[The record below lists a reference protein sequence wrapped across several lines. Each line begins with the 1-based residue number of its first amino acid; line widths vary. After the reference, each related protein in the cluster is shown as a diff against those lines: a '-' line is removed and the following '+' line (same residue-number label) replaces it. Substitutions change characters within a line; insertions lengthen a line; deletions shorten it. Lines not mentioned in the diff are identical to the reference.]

1 MARSARERG
10 PAGQDDPEQ
19 PEATDGRRRDADAT
33 ASADEVESTVPAGK
47 PGAPPI
53 PWRRNLYAVWAAQ
66 LLAIVGFSL
75 RVPFLPFY
83 LADLGVATPD
93 GQALWSG
100 LINAAGA
107 GVMAISAPIWGV
119 VADRRG
125 RRPMLLRATF
135 AATVTV
141 GLMGL
146 ATQPWHLLAL
156 RLVEGA
162 MTGTVTAATA
172 LVATTTPR
180 GRLGYALGMVS
191 TAVFAGSSLGPLFG
205 GVLADRIGPR
215 PTFAVASACLGTA
228 GLIVLFLVRE
238 RFVPAP
244 RRPPTGGGRL
254 AGFRA
259 ATGSLLVP
267 GLLSLIV
274 VLFAVRL
281 ASMAV
286 QPIVP
291 LFVQQLAPDTAD
303 PSSLSGLVLGVLGL
317 TSAVSAVFLGR
328 LGDRRGHRR
337 ILFAGVLA
345 AGLLY
350 LPMAAAQNPWQL
362 VLWQALF
369 GVAAGGIVPA
379 ANAIVANLSPP
390 ERRGAVFG
398 LTAAAGSLGGFVG
411 PLLGGA
417 LGAVLGLRAPFFA
430 TALLLLALAAG
441 IARGATKADRRPE
454 SS

>member
-1 MARSARERG
+1 MPERG
-10 PAGQDDPEQ
+10 SG
-19 PEATDGRRRDADAT
+19 ADA
-33 ASADEVESTVPAGK
+33 AVGVDEVESTVRSGK
-47 PGAPPI
+47 PGAAPI

-66 LLAIVGFSL
+66 ILAIVGFSL

-83 LADLGVATPD
+83 LGDLGVATD
-93 GQALWSG
+93 QGQALWSG
-100 LINAAGA
+100 LINAGGA
-107 GVMAISAPIWGV
+107 GVMAISAPIWGI

-135 AATVTV
+135 AATATV

-162 MTGTVTAATA
+162 LTGTVTAATA
-172 LVATTTPR
+172 LVATTTPKA
-180 GRLGYALGMVS
+180 RLGYALGMVQ

-205 GVLADRIGPR
+205 GVLADEIGPR

-244 RRPPTGGGRL
+244 RRATAGGGRL
-254 AGFRA
+254 AALRA

-267 GLLSLIV
+267 GLLTLV
-274 VLFAVRL
+274 GVLFVVRL
-281 ASMAV
+281 AAMAV

-291 LFVQQLAPDTAD
+291 LFVKALAPGTAD

-317 TSAVSAVFLGR
+317 TSAISAVFLGR
-328 LGDRRGHRR
+328 LGDRRGHRPV
-337 ILFAGVLA
+337 LLVSVLA

-362 VLWQALF
+362 VALQALF
-369 GVAAGGIVPA
+369 GIAAGGIVPA
-379 ANAIVANLSPP
+379 ANAMVANLTPP
-390 ERRGAVFG
+390 ERRGSIYGV
-398 LTAAAGSLGGFVG
+398 TAGVAALGGFVG
-411 PLLGGA
+411 PLAGGA
-417 LGAVLGLRAPFFA
+417 LGASFGFRAPFLA
-430 TALLLLALAAG
+430 TAVLLLAVAAG
-441 IARGATKADRRPE
+441 IARSVRATSRLGPE
-454 SS
+454 E